1 MEFALQTLDI
11 AAYILKGRGFYK
23 VAFCPTVSMPDM
35 MD

>member
-23 VAFCPTVSMPDM
+23 VAFCPTVSMPDT

>member
-11 AAYILKGRGFYK
+11 TAYILKGRGFYK
-23 VAFCPTVSMPDM
+23 VAFCNTVSMSKM